1 VTCQSPIGGVT
12 LFREVATGVD
22 PCTGC
27 HRGGDLSPMS
37 DRCHS
42 LQGRVMDAL
51 AEVVSDRRLA
61 TERSARDAAL
71 AAHFDLLA
79 ERHML

>member
-1 VTCQSPIGGVT
+1 MWTRA
-12 LFREVATGVD
+12 LDATATTDDG
-22 PCTGC
+22 
-27 HRGGDLSPMS
+27 LSPMS

-42 LQGRVMDAL
+42 QQGRVMDAL

>member
-1 VTCQSPIGGVT
+1 
-12 LFREVATGVD
+12 
-22 PCTGC
+22 
-27 HRGGDLSPMS
+27 MS